1 MTDTSQPPS
10 PRSLA
15 AECVLYA
22 FYAAM
27 LALACLGPYVPQAA
41 HYHDFADQRPL
52 LGLANAA
59 DVLSN
64 LPFLLVGIWGLLAS
78 VKTPADT
85 LRSQGAQPWLLL
97 VFGGLVLTAVGS
109 SYYHLLPG
117 DVRVFWDRMGMV
129 PVFAG
134 VLGLAL
140 QSQLNARAA
149 WLTALAVLLG
159 GPLALWIW
167 LQTGQLLPW
176 AVLQGAGMVLLVV
189 VALWQQRSPPA
200 APLIRWPLAAVVAW
214 YALAKLF
221 ELGDAAVWAGSGH
234 LVAGHA
240 LKHLAAALALVPLLR
255 TALQAR
261 QLACPNRASAGTIG
275 DGALGAVRLR

>member
-10 PRSLA
+10 PRSPA
-15 AECVLYA
+15 AEYALYA

-27 LALACLGPYVPQAA
+27 LALACLGPHVPQAD

-52 LGLANAA
+52 LGLVNAA

-64 LPFLLVGIWGLLAS
+64 LPFLLLGVWGLLATC
-78 VKTPADT
+78 KTPAET
-85 LRSQGAQPWLLL
+85 LRSQGGTPWLLL
-97 VFGGLVLTAVGS
+97 VFGGLVLTALGS

-140 QSQLNARAA
+140 QSLLNTRSA
-149 WLTALAVLLG
+149 WLSALCVLLG

-189 VALWQQRSPPA
+189 LAVWQQRSPPA
-200 APLIRWPLAAVVAW
+200 AQLIRWPLAAIVAW

-240 LKHLAAALALVPLLR
+240 LKHLAAALAVLPLLR
-255 TALQAR
+255 SLQ
-261 QLACPNRASAGTIG
+261 QLRHLAHANGASAGTIG
-275 DGALGAVRLR
+275 GGALGAGHLR

>member
-10 PRSLA
+10 PRSPA
-15 AECVLYA
+15 AEYALYA

-27 LALACLGPYVPQAA
+27 LALACLGPHVPQAA

-52 LGLANAA
+52 LGLVNAA

-64 LPFLLVGIWGLLAS
+64 LPFLLLGVWGLLATC
-78 VKTPADT
+78 KTPAET
-85 LRSQGAQPWLLL
+85 LRSQGGTPWLLL
-97 VFGGLVLTAVGS
+97 VFGGLVLTALGS

-140 QSQLNARAA
+140 QSLLNTRAA
-149 WLTALAVLLG
+149 WLSALCVLLG

-189 VALWQQRSPPA
+189 LAVWQQRSPPA
-200 APLIRWPLAAVVAW
+200 AQLIRWPLAAIVAW

-240 LKHLAAALALVPLLR
+240 LKHLAAALAVLPLLR
-255 TALQAR
+255 SLQ
-261 QLACPNRASAGTIG
+261 QLRHLAHANGASAGTIG
-275 DGALGAVRLR
+275 GGALGAGHLR

>member
-10 PRSLA
+10 PRSPA
-15 AECVLYA
+15 AEYALYA

-27 LALACLGPYVPQAA
+27 LALACLGPHVPQAA

-52 LGLANAA
+52 LGLVNAA

-64 LPFLLVGIWGLLAS
+64 LPFLLLGVWGLLATC
-78 VKTPADT
+78 KTPAET
-85 LRSQGAQPWLLL
+85 LRSQGGTPWLLL
-97 VFGGLVLTAVGS
+97 VFGGLVLTALGS

-140 QSQLNARAA
+140 QSLLNTRSA
-149 WLTALAVLLG
+149 WLSALCVLLG

-189 VALWQQRSPPA
+189 LAVWQQRSPPA
-200 APLIRWPLAAVVAW
+200 AQLIRWPLAAIVAW

-240 LKHLAAALALVPLLR
+240 LKHLAAALAVLPLLR
-255 TALQAR
+255 SLQ
-261 QLACPNRASAGTIG
+261 QLRHLAHANGASAGTIG
-275 DGALGAVRLR
+275 GGALGAGHLR

>member
-1 MTDTSQPPS
+1 MTDTTHPPS

-15 AECVLYA
+15 AECALYA

-41 HYHDFADQRPL
+41 HYHDFADQRGL

-64 LPFLLVGIWGLLAS
+64 LPFLLVGGWGLLATFR
-78 VKTPADT
+78 TPAQT
-85 LRSQGAQPWLLL
+85 LRTQGATPWLLL
-97 VFGGLVLTAVGS
+97 VFGGLVLTAAGS
-109 SYYHLLPG
+109 TYYHLLPG
-117 DVRVFWDRMGMV
+117 DLRVFWDRMGMV

-134 VLGLAL
+134 VVGLAL
-140 QSQLNARAA
+140 QSLLNARAA
-149 WLTALAVLLG
+149 WLTALCVLLG

-176 AVLQGAGMVLLVV
+176 AVLQGAGMVLLLVLAV
-189 VALWQQRSPPA
+189 WQQRSPPA
-200 APLIRWPLAAVVAW
+200 AHLMRWPLAAVVAW

-240 LKHLAAALALVPLLR
+240 LKHLAAALAVLPLLR
-255 TALQAR
+255 SLQ
-261 QLACPNRASAGTIG
+261 QLRHRAHANSASAGTIVG
-275 DGALGAVRLR
+275 GALGAGRLR

>member
-1 MTDTSQPPS
+1 MTDTSMPTTRHS
-10 PRSLA
+10 RI
-15 AECVLYA
+15 AECALYL

-52 LGLANAA
+52 LGLVNAA

-64 LPFLLVGIWGLLAS
+64 LPFLLVGLWGLVA
-78 VKTPADT
+78 T
-85 LRSQGAQPWLLL
+85 LRRPSAALRRLGVQPWLLL
-97 VFGGLVLTAVGS
+97 VFGGLVVTSAGS

-117 DVRVFWDRMGMV
+117 DLRVFWDRMGMV

-140 QSQLNARAA
+140 QSLLNARAA
-149 WLTALAVLLG
+149 RLTALCVLLG

-167 LQTGQLLPW
+167 LQTGQLLAW

-189 VALWQQRSPPA
+189 LALWQQRSPPA
-200 APLIRWPLAAVVAW
+200 AAHIRWPLAAVVAW

-221 ELGDAAVWAGSGH
+221 ELGDTAIWAGSDH

-255 TALQAR
+255 TVLQAR
-261 QLACPNRASAGTIG
+261 QLACPNSACAGTIG
-275 DGALGAVRLR
+275 GGALGAGRLR